1 MESLTRR
8 TPATAAVV
16 GVLLESS
23 NAIWGLQVV
32 KATGLKTGTVY
43 PILERLERA
52 GWITSEWDTDLT
64 RKGPR
69 RRYFKLE
76 ADAVP
81 LAQEYVSSQQPKLSL
96 ATELRSGR
104 FA

>member
-1 MESLTRR
+1 MERLTRH

-16 GVLLESS
+16 GALMESS
-23 NAIWGLQVV
+23 ESIWGLQVV
-32 KATGLKTGTVY
+32 KMTGLKTGTVY
-43 PILERLERA
+43 PILERLEDA

-76 ADAVP
+76 AEAVP
-81 LAQEYVSSQQPKLSL
+81 YAQEYISTQRPKPSMDAAFQSRRL
-96 ATELRSGR
+96 A
-104 FA
+104 

>member
-1 MESLTRR
+1 MERLTRH
-8 TPATAAVV
+8 TPATAAVI
-16 GVLLESS
+16 GVLMESPD
-23 NAIWGLQVV
+23 AIWGLQVV

-43 PILERLERA
+43 PILERLEDA

-69 RRYFKLE
+69 RRYFKLD
-76 ADAVP
+76 AAAVP
-81 LAQEYVSSQQPKLSL
+81 YAQEYISSQQPKPVIGTGLQ
-96 ATELRSGR
+96 SGK

>member
-1 MESLTRR
+1 MERLARH

-16 GVLLESS
+16 SALMESS
-23 NAIWGLQVV
+23 ESIWGLQIV
-32 KATGLKTGTVY
+32 KMTGLKTGTVY
-43 PILERLERA
+43 PILERLEDA
-52 GWITSEWDTDLT
+52 GWITSQWDTDLT

-76 ADAVP
+76 TEAVP
-81 LAQEYVSSQQPKLSL
+81 RAQEYISAQRPKASMGT
-96 ATELRSGR
+96 AFQSRR